1 MKNKR
6 KWLISFLLGSMMA
19 VITYGSENPSMTE
32 GQFINGL
39 QQRGIKCQEV
49 GDVNSALTRE
59 ETATYLVKA
68 LGLSNVAKGYNE
80 QKVFTDVVSHRGEI
94 NLIKNLGLMNGTG
107 DTTFGPNLELSIT
120 AAENVLA
127 RVDEVLNSEMQF
139 KHAFYAISSSSQMS
153 LIKNYDAISFGWSEL
168 VMDEKRVFSVV
179 TNGKGDFKI
188 PSGFEQPLDEAKANN
203 VATYLMVYYE
213 DKGGNIAKLLND
225 QGQRANLIN
234 QLVQLTKNTE
244 KDGVARSFDGLTID
258 FEQLRSA
265 DLKLPYVNFLKEL
278 KQALAA
284 EGKGLM
290 IAVQPTTYF
299 KGYDYKGIGEV
310 VDRMILMTHDY
321 GAKSLN
327 ETEQKAGKVM
337 TPMTP
342 INEVY
347 KTLLEATHAVQDKSK
362 LVIQI
367 SFSTIQWQTKNNQ
380 VLHTKAYTPTYAQ
393 VEARLSMPGT
403 QVCYDEA
410 SQNTYATYEMEGIK
424 NIIWYEDQ
432 RSIEA
437 KENLAKLLGIQG
449 ISYWRLGT
457 IPNSYLSNI
466 NLY

>member
-1 MKNKR
+1 MRKQR
-6 KWLISFLLGSMMA
+6 KWLISFLIGSMMT

-39 QQRGIKCQEV
+39 QQRGINCQEV
-49 GDVNSALTRE
+49 EDMNSTLTRE

-68 LGLSNVAKGYNE
+68 LGLSNVAKGYSE

-107 DTTFGPNLELSIT
+107 NTTFGPNLELSVT
-120 AAENVLA
+120 AAENVL
-127 RVDEVLNSEMQF
+127 DSLDKVLKSEMQF
-139 KHAFYAISSSSQMS
+139 EHAFYAISSSSQMS
-153 LIKNYDAISFGWSEL
+153 LIKNYDAISFGWAEL
-168 VMDEKRVFSVV
+168 VMDEKKAFSVV
-179 TNGKGDFKI
+179 TDGKGDFKI

-213 DKGGNIAKLLND
+213 DKGGNIANLLND
-225 QGQRANLIN
+225 QGQRGNLIN

-265 DLKLPYVNFLKEL
+265 GLKLPYVNFLKEL

-347 KTLLEATHAVQDKSK
+347 KTLLEATNAVQDKSK

-367 SFSTIQWQTKNNQ
+367 SFSTIQWQTQNNQ
-380 VLHTKAYTPTYAQ
+380 VLNAKAYTPTYAQ
-393 VEARLSMPGT
+393 VEARLSTPGT
-403 QVCYDEA
+403 QVCYDEV
-410 SQNTYATYEMEGIK
+410 SQNTYATYETEGVK

-437 KENLAKLLGIQG
+437 KENIAKLLGIQG